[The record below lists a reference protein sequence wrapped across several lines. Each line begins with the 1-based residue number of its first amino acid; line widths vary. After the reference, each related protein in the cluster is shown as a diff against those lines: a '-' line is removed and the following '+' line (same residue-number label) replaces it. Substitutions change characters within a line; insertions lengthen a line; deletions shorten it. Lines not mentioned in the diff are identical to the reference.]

1 MYVYMNVHMYASMCL
16 CMYVSV
22 CVCVCVYLCMY
33 VCTYVYA
40 SVRSVFIVCVYM
52 LVKVSTDELWD
63 DNERGNQSTWAATYL
78 YTNPT

>member
-22 CVCVCVYLCMY
+22 CVCVCVCIC

>member
-16 CMYVSV
+16 CMYVS
-22 CVCVCVYLCMY
+22 VCVCVYLCMY